1 LPLFCSPSLKENQ
14 VKNMFEIIESK
25 ILTPETLKHQLGLW
39 RFMDKKIVFTNG
51 CFDILHLGHI
61 DYLCKA
67 ADLGDVLLVG
77 LNTNPSVS
85 KIKGPH
91 RPIND
96 ERQRSMIIASLHFVD
111 AVVFFDEPT
120 PYELI
125 KTVQPDILVK
135 GADYKPE
142 DIVGADIVKAKGG
155 KIMTLDYLDGY
166 STTLIEQKIKTAQ
179 K

>member
-1 LPLFCSPSLKENQ
+1 
-14 VKNMFEIIESK
+14 MFDIIQNK
-25 ILTPETLKHQLGLW
+25 VLNYYTLNHQLGLW

-77 LNTNPSVS
+77 INSDKSVS
-85 KIKGPH
+85 NIKGPQ

-96 ERQRSMIIASLHFVD
+96 EKQRSLVMASLHIIDRVII
-111 AVVFFDEPT
+111 FDEAT

-125 KTVQPDILVK
+125 KIVQPDVLVK

-155 KIMTLDYLDGY
+155 KIMTLDYLPGY
-166 STTLIEQKIKTAQ
+166 STTLIEQKIRNAQ
-179 K
+179 KNS

>member
-1 LPLFCSPSLKENQ
+1 
-14 VKNMFEIIESK
+14 MFDIIQNK
-25 ILTPETLKHQLGLW
+25 VLNYYTLNHQLGLW

-67 ADLGDVLLVG
+67 AGLGDVLLVG
-77 LNTNPSVS
+77 INSDKSVS
-85 KIKGPH
+85 NIKGPQ

-96 ERQRSMIIASLHFVD
+96 EKQRSLVMASLHIIDRVII
-111 AVVFFDEPT
+111 FDEAT

-125 KTVQPDILVK
+125 KIVQPDVLVK

-155 KIMTLDYLDGY
+155 KIMTLDYLPGY
-166 STTLIEQKIKTAQ
+166 STTLIEQKIRNAQ
-179 K
+179 KNS